1 VSADLDDRGR
11 AFLRELAR
19 LAVAAAARG
28 EEPPSARARAAARG
42 LRLEGALAEPRGV
55 FVTLHDGGELR
66 GCIGS
71 IVGRQPL
78 AEAVLASARGA
89 AAGDPRFLPVAPA
102 ELDRLELEISVLS
115 PLRTVAGPGD
125 IEVGRHGVLLQKD
138 GRQAVFLPQVAPEQ
152 GWDRDTM
159 LDHLARKAGLPPDGW
174 RRGAA
179 FAVFTAD
186 VF

>member
-1 VSADLDDRGR
+1 
-11 AFLRELAR
+11 

-28 EEPPSARARAAARG
+28 QEPPSIRARAAARG

-55 FVTLHDGGELR
+55 FVTLSRGGQLR

-71 IVGRQPL
+71 LTGRLPL
-78 AEAVLASARGA
+78 AEAVAASARNA
-89 AAGDPRFLPVAPA
+89 AVGDPRFPPVAPA
-102 ELDRLELEISVLS
+102 ELDQLELEISVLS
-115 PLRTVAGPGD
+115 PLRTVAGPDG
-125 IEVGRHGVLLQKD
+125 IEVGRHGVLLEKD

-159 LDHLARKAGLPPDGW
+159 LAHLARKAGLPADGW
-174 RRGAA
+174 RREAV
-179 FAVFTAD
+179 FRVFTAD